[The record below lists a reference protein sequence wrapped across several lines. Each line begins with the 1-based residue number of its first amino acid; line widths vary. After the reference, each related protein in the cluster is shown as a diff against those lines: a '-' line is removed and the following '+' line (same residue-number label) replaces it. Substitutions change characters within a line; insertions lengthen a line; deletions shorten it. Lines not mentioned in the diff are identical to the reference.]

1 MVQNIRTLRIPAGGK
16 KIIFEKPFAL
26 CRIFFSINVMTSPT
40 EWYETKISFDDP
52 LFHTYYSLNGSRK
65 YFEAKGVDIFQ
76 GNIWVWNQST
86 VGLVFSATE
95 ILQ

>member
-1 MVQNIRTLRIPAGGK
+1 MVQNIRTVLINAGGK

-52 LFHTYYSLNGSRK
+52 HFSSFYMINGPKK
-65 YFEAKGVDIFQ
+65 YFEAKGVNIYQ
-76 GNIWVWNQST
+76 GNIWAHNVSDHELT
-86 VGLVFSATE
+86 YALSE
-95 ILQ
+95 ILA